1 MIRILEWNVGYETAD
16 TRKLQH
22 KLPWVRMNVLLAD
35 QRWAELWLESNA
47 SQIWAGWTALVF
59 CASQSKER
67 GTVESVKKVAILSRV
82 PEKFVQSGLEWA
94 LANGMAEADQDSE
107 KDSGKIPERFLTTL
121 RDVTGRDDTKRDSIS
136 GAALKIYEAY
146 PKHVERPEAIA
157 EIERALKIKP
167 FDFLLEA
174 VQAFAVATKGQNPKY
189 IVSCGRWMKRQ
200 RWDDDRSTWAQRDD
214 QRSGFQKPGPKLTG
228 FTPEYMEQGRIVRND
243 GLDF

>member
-47 SQIWAGWTALVF
+47 PQIWAGWTALVF

-94 LANGMAEADQDSE
+94 LANGMAESDQESE
-107 KDSGKIPERFLTTL
+107 KDSGKIPESFLTTL
-121 RDVTGRDDTKRDSIS
+121 RDGTERDETRRNNLAGDCLS
-136 GAALKIYEAY
+136 IYEAY
-146 PKHVERPEAIA
+146 PKKAERPEALKEIA
-157 EIERALKIKP
+157 TALKIIAAP
-167 FDFLLEA
+167 ELLAA
-174 VQAFAVATKGQNPKY
+174 VKEYATAVNAWPDDEKHFAP
-189 IVSCGRWMKRQ
+189 SCGRWMKRQ
-200 RWDDDRSTWAQRDD
+200 RWLDDRSTWLKKQ
-214 QRSGFQKPGPKLTG
+214 SGKPAPKLNG
-228 FTPEYMEQGRIVRND
+228 FTADYYEKGRMVKDD
-243 GLDF
+243 GSF